1 MFQQEVRKKKS
12 CTDCS
17 TCSVKELSDLIQKTM
32 MLLRNVAACKVATVQ
47 PCVSPSWNRSYY
59 YYYYI
64 NREKQLCVI
73 CMTMITDATAA
84 NILLQGQHIN
94 RKAMGSKMR
103 TFLLCSST
111 NSHYKHKP
119 ETQPII

>member
-1 MFQQEVRKKKS
+1 
-12 CTDCS
+12 
-17 TCSVKELSDLIQKTM
+17 

-47 PCVSPSWNRSYY
+47 PCVSPSCARTQSWQSWNR

-103 TFLLCSST
+103 TFQLCSST
-111 NSHYKHKP
+111 NSHYKHKISCHIP
-119 ETQPII
+119 ETTHNLKLFSRIQS